1 MIGCITYAMEV
12 SSLSAPGLIKRLSLC
27 QISLYEM
34 WSRIAKF
41 TIDVFMKIN
50 GQAVFKDLI
59 QNVRL
64 IFSA

>member
-1 MIGCITYAMEV
+1 MPDFTQWNV
-12 SSLSAPGLIKRLSLC
+12 V
-27 QISLYEM
+27 
-34 WSRIAKF
+34 SRIAKF